1 MLTTNLS
8 QYSNNQEIIDD
19 DISLESFELPEQKN
33 TPLVNSHTVRTIEM
47 LDIMDEYHPD
57 RLTLENQIE
66 LNQRLYSA
74 GMGNAQRITKYNFD
88 NFQEQLTM
96 GLMDT
101 LKKWRDDF
109 KDRAKDK
116 KVQSAQ
122 GLDFLKKLKERLTEM
137 EGYEASA
144 GEIDIRADKVSEITL
159 TGGKGLAD
167 FKPILSNMKLYVANC
182 DTSEKD
188 IFELVKKAVKDGDTH
203 FNFIPEAKKFY
214 NLTINGEEVK
224 GGETQYVLG
233 NYQDSINEIIATEP
247 NIINLA
253 SAIKTKDAKQQKK
266 DITLPVMSLSEM
278 ASLTDEL
285 IKHIE
290 QFYKVYDVTKIN
302 KQMKTNIAEIQT
314 IADNDIRRA
323 RIIMKTMA
331 ANHSFS
337 LFADDE
343 QFDGAVSSMI
353 RYMRDCF
360 KVYKKKS

>member
-1 MLTTNLS
+1 MLTTSLS
-8 QYSNNQEIIDD
+8 QYSNNQEIMDD
-19 DISLESFELPEQKN
+19 DISLESFEFPEQKK
-33 TPLVNSHTVRTIEM
+33 TPLINSHTVRTIEM

-101 LKKWRDDF
+101 LKKWRDDW
-109 KDRAKDK
+109 KERAKDK
-116 KVQSAQ
+116 KVQSAK
-122 GLDFLKKLKERLTEM
+122 GLDFLKKLKERLAEM
-137 EGYEASA
+137 DGYEAVA
-144 GEIDIRADKVSEITL
+144 NEIDIQFDNVTEITL

-167 FKPILSNMKLYVANC
+167 FNPILNNMKLYVSNC
-182 DTSEKD
+182 ATAEKD
-188 IFELVKKAVKDGDTH
+188 VFELVKKSVKDGDTY

-214 NLTINGEEVK
+214 NFVTNNEDVK
-224 GGETQYVLG
+224 GGETQYILG
-233 NYQDSINEIIATEP
+233 NYQDSVNEIIATEP

-253 SAIKTKDAKQQKK
+253 SAIKTKDAKLKKK
-266 DITLPVMSLSEM
+266 DITLPTMSLSEM

-285 IKHIE
+285 ITHIE
-290 QFYKVYDVTKIN
+290 QFYKVYDVAKIN
-302 KQMKTNIAEIQT
+302 KQIQTNIAEIQT
-314 IADNDIRRA
+314 IADSDIRRA

-337 LFADDE
+337 LFADEE

-360 KVYKKKS
+360 KVYKKKR